1 MGKSLLRGVDDP
13 EAWFPR
19 GPGPHPPPGS
29 SLAALGTQQV
39 NGPGSAWKQL
49 LETS

>member
-19 GPGPHPPPGS
+19 GPGPHPPAEP
-29 SLAALGTQQV
+29 SLAALGSQRV
-39 NGPGSAWKQL
+39 KALALLGS
-49 LETS
+49 SS